1 MSLPKLQT
9 GLDKLESQLAEMH
22 AEVKRIGE
30 QIRTNRGESNTKFE
44 SSVQD
49 NHAKHTAVRS
59 DLNSMR
65 GDLNSMRTETSV
77 KLNSLEKRLM
87 GLEESLKNLEKSLK

>member
-1 MSLPKLQT
+1 
-9 GLDKLESQLAEMH
+9 MH

-49 NHAKHTAVRS
+49 TQARHTAVRS

-65 GDLNSMRTETSV
+65 GDMNSMRSETSV